1 LRFKVQ
7 GYSSKFKDKAEGPQP
22 RDLRSQAIRKKM
34 TINKATDQDLDSLSK
49 LFDDYRVFYQYE
61 SDLPRS
67 RAFLSERICSN
78 DSVIYVA
85 RGASGALMGFVQ
97 LYPLL
102 SSTRMKKLW
111 LLNDLYIH
119 PAYRGLKVSVM
130 LIDKAKQ
137 LTKET
142 KAAGLLLE
150 TAKSNTVGN
159 NLYLKTDFVLDTK
172 HNYYTWNH

>member
-1 LRFKVQ
+1 MTV
-7 GYSSKFKDKAEGPQP
+7 DKATG
-22 RDLRSQAIRKKM
+22 
-34 TINKATDQDLDSLSK
+34 QDLDSLSR
-49 LFDDYRVFYQYE
+49 LFDDYRRFYQYE
-61 SDLPRS
+61 SDLTGS
-67 RAFLSERICSN
+67 RAFLSERIGTN

-85 RGASGALMGFVQ
+85 RDVNGALMGFVQ

-119 PAYRGLKVSVM
+119 PVYRGLKVSVM

-137 LTKET
+137 LAKET
-142 KAAGLLLE
+142 NAAGLLLE

-159 NLYLKTDFVLDTK
+159 NLYLRTDFVLDTE
-172 HNYYTWNH
+172 HNYYTWHH